1 MKKSAVSVF
10 IAAGLMSVLLSG
22 CQFGGGTNKE
32 AEENVSVPAA
42 GTGQE
47 PGAET
52 WEPETREPETREPE
66 IREPETQEPVSLLPY
81 QFAGAYG
88 IIRSEYPVYEL
99 DTVIE
104 SKLPQ
109 KEKTISLTSALHQKQ
124 ELLVSM
130 VLDDYSEVHKIPAG
144 GEPPADGMY
153 ITLSDGSMMIVSE
166 KYQDGLWKSGEGLFL
181 TGPGIPENG
190 IKPVESIY
198 GDYPSYFEA
207 YGNRR
212 HIIEAR
218 FELPAAPA
226 PEDTLSGYALRLLDF
241 EDPVEFTLKRVPEYG
256 TLEGLAEA
264 EHGSMDTHD
273 GISIISMGE
282 KVREGILISW
292 NVYSEAGETPISIA
306 YKPPSLDM
314 DLPTISGS
322 GKQYAIREL
331 SANPY
336 WDNLGHY
343 RLSDVRQYGRRTRCL
358 FDVPQEEQDGSFQIN
373 IPGITFLNRE
383 ESAPVTLP
391 IPEDRE
397 GLNELIPWQDGSVR
411 ILGIARLKE
420 PRPAETGGERD
431 EVKAVGRPEVY
442 INVTAVHEDRDLT
455 LKGLLCQRK
464 LSRGGWER
472 EQYDFDGKGNLSG
485 FHIYYDEG
493 DTEVTLKFHGAAFYW
508 NQPYVMRLDG
518 AEMASVPVFWEHP
531 L

>member
-1 MKKSAVSVF
+1 M
-10 IAAGLMSVLLSG
+10 
-22 CQFGGGTNKE
+22 
-32 AEENVSVPAA
+32 PDA

-52 WEPETREPETREPE
+52 WEPETREPE

-264 EHGSMDTHD
+264 EHGSMDIFL
-273 GISIISMGE
+273 GNFI
-282 KVREGILISW
+282 KIL
-292 NVYSEAGETPISIA
+292 VFPI
-306 YKPPSLDM
+306 L
-314 DLPTISGS
+314 
-322 GKQYAIREL
+322 
-331 SANPY
+331 
-336 WDNLGHY
+336 
-343 RLSDVRQYGRRTRCL
+343 
-358 FDVPQEEQDGSFQIN
+358 
-373 IPGITFLNRE
+373 
-383 ESAPVTLP
+383 
-391 IPEDRE
+391 
-397 GLNELIPWQDGSVR
+397 
-411 ILGIARLKE
+411 
-420 PRPAETGGERD
+420 
-431 EVKAVGRPEVY
+431 
-442 INVTAVHEDRDLT
+442 
-455 LKGLLCQRK
+455 
-464 LSRGGWER
+464 
-472 EQYDFDGKGNLSG
+472 
-485 FHIYYDEG
+485 
-493 DTEVTLKFHGAAFYW
+493 
-508 NQPYVMRLDG
+508 
-518 AEMASVPVFWEHP
+518 
-531 L
+531 